1 MRPNSSLTL
10 RYPMTSQLS
19 GNSIDPKMLNAL
31 EWRCIGPPRGGRVVA
46 VAGDPVDLGTFYFG
60 ACAGGVWKT
69 CDGGTYWENVSDG
82 YFNTASVGA
91 IAVSDSDPS
100 VVYAG
105 MGESTIRLDVSH
117 GDGVYRSND
126 GGRSWQHLGLEDTRH
141 IAKVRIHPT
150 NPDIVY
156 VGALGHAFG
165 PNLQRGVFKST
176 DGGQNW
182 KHVLFKSENAGAADL
197 TIDPN
202 NPRFLFASIWQ
213 VRRNFWNLNSGGP
226 DSGLWRSMDGGETWE
241 DVSANKGLPDMPY
254 GRIGVTIS
262 PSQPGRVYA
271 TIEAGE
277 PGVFRSDDYGD
288 TWELVSDNRDLQG
301 RPWYYQHIFADPQD
315 ADTVWVLNY
324 SAYKSID
331 AGKTWEEVNTPH
343 GDNHDLWIDPRNP
356 QRLIEGNDG
365 GACVSYNGGD
375 TFSTIYN
382 QLTAQFYHVT
392 TDTQF
397 PYRVYGTQQ
406 DNSAIS
412 VPSSTHKGGI
422 PWGDCY
428 TVGSSE
434 SGYIVVDPT
443 DPNIVISGAIGSS
456 PGGGGNMLRYDHS
469 TGQVRIITVWPEM
482 NTGFGAVDA
491 KYRFQWTYPIHFS
504 PHDPG
509 VLYAAGNVVFRSTDQ
524 GSSWEP
530 ISPDLTRNDPDKL
543 QPSGGDITGDASG
556 AETYCTVFSFV
567 ESPHEMGV
575 FWAGS
580 DDGLVHISRDGG
592 QTWDNVTPSDLEEW
606 TRIDMIEVSP
616 HDPATAYV
624 SATRYKLDDNR
635 PFLFKTSDYGQT
647 WSSITSNL
655 PDDDFTR
662 CIREDT
668 ERQGMLYVGTETNA
682 YISYDDGGTWHSM
695 KGNLPVVPVY
705 DFNVKNGDL
714 VAATHGRSFWILD
727 DLDHLRQ
734 VSGDFAGEDAHLLTP
749 PTKIRMAAPF
759 RGRGGSRAKNYQL
772 ALGAA
777 VAFIDNKDELGR
789 IDRQFLDAGN
799 NPPAGVRVWYWL
811 SEAPEDEVTL
821 TFLDANGEEIRTYT
835 SAEKKSDDDDDDG
848 PDLPRV
854 PAEAGMNR
862 FDWSMRYPGASTV
875 PGDKTTEGVGRG
887 PMAPPGSYQ
896 VRLTV
901 GEQSQTVSFDLVKDP
916 RVDATQEDFDAQF
929 GLAVQLRDKISET
942 HDNIN
947 RLRSARSQV
956 EEWAKRAR
964 GTAAEQAV
972 ADGAESVTAKLN
984 EIESALIQTEYKG
997 ARDRLHLPIRWN
1009 AKLAGLMPVVT
1020 SGDYRPPKQAY
1031 DVFSE
1036 FSETV
1041 DGYSESLQQVLDE
1054 DLDEF
1059 QNLLAELEVPLI
1071 SPTSET

>member
-1 MRPNSSLTL
+1 MTL
-10 RYPMTSQLS
+10 QRHT
-19 GNSIDPKMLNAL
+19 NDIDPKMLNAL

-46 VAGDPVDLGTFYFG
+46 VAGDPVDAGTFYFG

-69 CDGGTYWENVSDG
+69 YDGGTYWENVSDG
-82 YFNTASVGA
+82 YFKTASVGA

-105 MGESTIRLDVSH
+105 MGEACIRLDVTH

-126 GGRSWQHLGLEDTRH
+126 AGHTWVHLGLEDTRH
-141 IAKVRIHPT
+141 ISRVRIHPT

-165 PNLQRGVFKST
+165 PNDQRGIFRSM
-176 DGGQNW
+176 DGGKNW
-182 KHVLFKSENAGAADL
+182 DNVLYISENAGSGDL
-197 TIDPN
+197 SIDPN
-202 NPRFLFASIWQ
+202 NPRLLFAGIWQ
-213 VRRNFWNLNSGGP
+213 VRRNFWNLTSGGP
-226 DSGLWRSMDGGETWE
+226 DSGLWRSNDGGDSWD
-241 DVSANKGLPDMPY
+241 DVSGNPGLPEGPF
-254 GRIGVTIS
+254 GRIGVAIS
-262 PSQPGRVYA
+262 PAKPGRIYA
-271 TIEAGE
+271 TIEARE

-288 TWELVSDNRDLQG
+288 TWELVSDDRDLQG

-324 SAYKSID
+324 SAWKSSD
-331 AGKTWEEVNTPH
+331 GGKTWVEVNTPH

-356 QRLIEGNDG
+356 RRMIEGNDG

-382 QLTAQFYHVT
+382 QMTAQFYHVT

-412 VPSSTHKGGI
+412 VPSRSHKGAI

-482 NTGFGAVDA
+482 NTGFGPVDA
-491 KYRFQWTYPIHFS
+491 RYRFQWTYPIQFS

-509 VLYAAGNVVFRSTDQ
+509 VLYAAGNIVFRSTDQ
-524 GSSWEP
+524 GGSWEP

-556 AETYCTVFSFV
+556 AETYCTVFSFL
-567 ESPHEMGV
+567 ESPHEKGV

-592 QTWDNVTPSDLEEW
+592 ANWQDVTPPDLEEW
-606 TRIDMIEVSP
+606 TRVDMIEVSP
-616 HDPATAYV
+616 HDPATAYL
-624 SATRYKLDDNR
+624 SGTRYKFDDNR
-635 PFLFKTSDYGQT
+635 PFLFKTSDYGAN
-647 WSSITSNL
+647 WMSITGNL
-655 PDDDFTR
+655 PSDDFTR
-662 CIREDT
+662 CIREDDH
-668 ERQGMLYVGTETNA
+668 RPGLLYAGTETGI
-682 YISYDDGGTWHSM
+682 YVSFDDGENWYSM
-695 KGNLPVVPVY
+695 RGNLPAVPVY
-705 DFNVKNGDL
+705 DLAIKDDDL

-727 DLDHLRQ
+727 GLSHLRQ
-734 VSGDFAGEDAHLLTP
+734 VSGDFVDEDMHLVKP

-759 RGRGGSRAKNYQL
+759 RGRGGSSSKNYQL
-772 ALGAA
+772 SLGAA
-777 VAFIDNKDELGR
+777 VAFMDTKEPNGEFKR
-789 IDRQFLDAGN
+789 KMLDAGDN
-799 NPPAGVRVWYWL
+799 GPGGVRVWYWL
-811 SEAPEDEVTL
+811 KRKPESDVTL
-821 TFLDANGEEIRTYT
+821 TFLDADGAEIRTYT
-835 SAEKKSDDDDDDG
+835 SAEKDDDDDSNG
-848 PDLPRV
+848 PRV

-862 FDWSMRYPGASTV
+862 FDWSMRYPGANKV
-875 PGDKTTEGVGRG
+875 PGDKTTDGVGRG
-887 PMAPPGSYQ
+887 PLAPPGRYQ
-896 VRLTV
+896 VRLSV
-901 GEQSQTVSFDLVKDP
+901 GEQSQTQSFDMVKDP
-916 RVDATQEDFDAQF
+916 RVKATQEDFDEQF
-929 GLAVQLRDKISET
+929 ELLLRIRDKISET

-956 EEWAKRAR
+956 SEWAKRAE
-964 GTAAEQAV
+964 GTAAEEPVTTA
-972 ADGAESVTAKLN
+972 ADALKEKLN
-984 EIESALIQTEYKG
+984 AVEGALIQTEYKG
-997 ARDRLHLPIRWN
+997 ARDRLHMPIRLN
-1009 AKLAGLMPVVT
+1009 AKLAGLSPVV
-1020 SGDYRPPKQAY
+1020 SAGDFRPPQQAY
-1031 DVFSE
+1031 DVLAHFTEILDGE
-1036 FSETV
+1036 FAT
-1041 DGYSESLQQVLDE
+1041 LQTILDE

-1059 QNLLAELEVPLI
+1059 QNLLAELEVKAIVPRA
-1071 SPTSET
+1071 E

>member
-1 MRPNSSLTL
+1 
-10 RYPMTSQLS
+10 MTSQLS

-69 CDGGTYWENVSDG
+69 NDGGTYWENVSDG

-165 PNLQRGVFKST
+165 PNQQRGVFKST

-241 DVSANKGLPDMPY
+241 DVSANKGLPDMPF
-254 GRIGVTIS
+254 GRMGVTIS

-356 QRLIEGNDG
+356 QRMIEGNDG

-567 ESPHEMGV
+567 ESPHEKGV

-580 DDGLVHISRDGG
+580 DDGLVHISRNGG

-616 HDPATAYV
+616 HDPATAYM

-647 WSSITSNL
+647 WSSITGNL

-705 DFNVKNGDL
+705 DLNVKNGDL

-727 DLDHLRQ
+727 DLEHLRQ

-777 VAFIDNKDELGR
+777 VAFIDNKDEMGR

-799 NPPAGVRVWYWL
+799 NPPSGVRVWYWL

-821 TFLDANGEEIRTYT
+821 TFLDANGEEIRSYK
-835 SAEKKSDDDDDDG
+835 SATPSSFPRKRETDDDDDG
-848 PDLPRV
+848 PSEPRV
-854 PAEAGMNR
+854 PADAGMNR
-862 FDWSMRYPGASTV
+862 FDWGMRYKGASTV

-887 PMAPPGSYQ
+887 PMAAPGTYQ

-929 GLAVQLRDKISET
+929 ELAIQLRDKISET

-956 EEWAKRAR
+956 EEWAKRAK
-964 GTAAEQAV
+964 GSAAEQAV
-972 ADGAESVTAKLN
+972 ADGAESVTSKLN

-1031 DVFSE
+1031 DVFAE

-1041 DGYSESLQQVLDE
+1041 DEYGSSLQRILDE

-1071 SPTSET
+1071 APTSET